1 MSSSSPEPVVAG
13 SSSKNCAHMR
23 KLGYVVGKHVNLY
36 GEKMELISDPFDD
49 GDCVAVRA
57 VSANDPIVRKI
68 DLPFS
73 LLAGF
78 EELFLEPAD
87 PTDDDKA
94 YLSEAAGT
102 TQRGLCFSEDA
113 ALPD

>member
-87 PTDDDKA
+87 PTA
-94 YLSEAAGT
+94 SEPGATRERART
-102 TQRGLCFSEDA
+102 SYR
-113 ALPD
+113 